1 MIKLE
6 QNTNLLLKTKIA
18 VSLQC
23 KCDQTKLRLK
33 ILKVTTAI
41 REAIS
46 IKPKYSNTNY
56 NIRNSFQKLQNV
68 NR

>member
-1 MIKLE
+1 MIKLV

-18 VSLQC
+18 VSLRC

-33 ILKVTTAI
+33 ISKVTTAI

-46 IKPKYSNTNY
+46 IKPK
-56 NIRNSFQKLQNV
+56 
-68 NR
+68 